1 MCTASEVNQWRSNVN
16 IGGREAESTEIGR
29 RKVLKDAQ
37 KYLDCHG
44 KETRTHKGRRR
55 KYIW

>member
-16 IGGREAESTEIGR
+16 IGGREAESTE
-29 RKVLKDAQ
+29 KVLKDAQ

-44 KETRTHKGRRR
+44 KEARTHKGRRR
-55 KYIW
+55 KCIW